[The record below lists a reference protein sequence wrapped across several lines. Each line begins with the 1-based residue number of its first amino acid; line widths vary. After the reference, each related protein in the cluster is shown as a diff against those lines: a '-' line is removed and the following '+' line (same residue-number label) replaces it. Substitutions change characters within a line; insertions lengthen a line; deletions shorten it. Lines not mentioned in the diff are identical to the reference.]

1 MDIALGGLIILLL
14 LLPGI
19 SFRKGYFSQEFSNQ
33 YTIKDFFQLF
43 INTLFPSLIFYL
55 LILPIIFLFGYF
67 YDFKVLLGLLSSEE
81 SLITYSINKID
92 YFKVEIISFQII
104 INIIA
109 FYIGCTLRGLIVSK
123 SYDAKFKFFRYKNIW
138 HYLLSAKFIFFER
151 SQIELNNNKV
161 EDVDVTFVDALL
173 TIGDQSFI
181 YTGILVDYELSS
193 DGSLDLLYLKEAQ
206 RKEIKSNSK
215 STKSKYK
222 DINGNI
228 IILKYENIVNLNLSF
243 IEIREIDNNKVE
255 FSLIS

>member
-1 MDIALGGLIILLL
+1 
-14 LLPGI
+14 
-19 SFRKGYFSQEFSNQ
+19 
-33 YTIKDFFQLF
+33 
-43 INTLFPSLIFYL
+43 
-55 LILPIIFLFGYF
+55 
-67 YDFKVLLGLLSSEE
+67 
-81 SLITYSINKID
+81 
-92 YFKVEIISFQII
+92 
-104 INIIA
+104 
-109 FYIGCTLRGLIVSK
+109 
-123 SYDAKFKFFRYKNIW
+123 
-138 HYLLSAKFIFFER
+138 LLSAKFIFFER

-206 RKEIKSNSK
+206 RKEIKGNSK

-243 IEIREIDNNKVE
+243 IEIRELENNKVE
-255 FSLIS
+255 FSLLS